1 MNHKMD
7 ILPKNTFY
15 KKIFEQSPNP
25 MSVVRAS
32 DGVHLEINNAFRQ
45 NFGWTRRQ
53 VIGNTAREIG
63 LILPEDADLFLKG
76 TKKTGRARNL
86 PVRMLDK
93 NGEFRHQLVSTSLIK
108 IQNHFC
114 HLANMVDLS
123 PRCRH
128 KKETPSDDLI
138 KAFDWITGTGVAVI
152 SGFEKKKPL
161 VLYVNHEAKL
171 LLGEYPLNRL
181 IVDLKKKEALFL
193 EAHARYYQVR
203 IVRTQD
209 HSPLKLMIMERQPDM
224 SFIKEKLKK
233 YDLTHRQR
241 EAALLSATG
250 HSNGEIA
257 QKLNI
262 CEYTVKD
269 HIKEVFKAVGVRNR
283 CELFPKLL
291 GLR

>member
-1 MNHKMD
+1 MD
-7 ILPKNTFY
+7 HLPQNTFY
-15 KKIFEQSPNP
+15 KKIFQQSPNP
-25 MSVVRAS
+25 MSVVMAS
-32 DGVHLEINNAFRQ
+32 DGVHLEINDAFRQ

-53 VIGNTAREIG
+53 VIGKTAREIG
-63 LILPEDADLFLKG
+63 LILPEDANLFLKE
-76 TKKTGRARNL
+76 TQKTGHARNL

-93 NGEFRHQLVSTSLIK
+93 NGEFRDQLVSTSLIK
-108 IQNHFC
+108 IQKHVC
-114 HLANMVDLS
+114 HLANMVDIS
-123 PRCRH
+123 PLYKH
-128 KKETPSDDLI
+128 KKATPSDDLI
-138 KAFDWITGTGVAVI
+138 KAFDLITGTGVAVI

-171 LLGEYPLNRL
+171 FLGKYPLNRL
-181 IVDLKKKEALFL
+181 IVDLKKKEKLFL
-193 EAHARYYQVR
+193 ETHARYYQVR
-203 IVRTQD
+203 IVCAQD
-209 HSPLKLMIMERQPDM
+209 HSPLRLIIMERQPDM
-224 SFIKEKLKK
+224 FFIKEKLQEF
-233 YDLTHRQR
+233 DLTSRQR

-262 CEYTVKD
+262 CEFTVKD